1 MNSESQTSSE
11 QLQSEA
17 DAQDPHFTDVVVESE
32 PSGADRDGALPFPVV
47 GIGASAGGVEAY
59 IELLSELAPDTGM
72 AFVLVP
78 HLSADYETHLV
89 EILARHTSMPVSEV
103 RADVEPEIN
112 QVYVIPR
119 NARLTIAERKFHL
132 HTRLPSDRLPIDHF

>member
-1 MNSESQTSSE
+1 MNSESQPSSE

-17 DAQDPHFTDVVVESE
+17 DAQDPQLTDVVVESE
-32 PSGADRDGALPFPVV
+32 PPGTEAGSGVLPFPVV

-78 HLSADYETHLV
+78 HLSADFETHLV
-89 EILARHTSMPVSEV
+89 EILARHTSM
-103 RADVEPEIN
+103 
-112 QVYVIPR
+112 
-119 NARLTIAERKFHL
+119 
-132 HTRLPSDRLPIDHF
+132 